1 MTAPVTNAIGE
12 VLIDEAA
19 IARRVAELGAQITE
33 DFRGEPLVALAVL
46 KGSFI
51 FAADLLRNIDT
62 PLAIEFVGL
71 RSYIGGRTQTSGV
84 VEITHDVK
92 YPLGGHHVLVV
103 EDIVDTGLTLD
114 YLIKNLATRN
124 PLSVK
129 IAALLHKPSRTIK
142 PIPIDYLGFEI
153 PDEFVIG
160 YGLDYDGRYRN
171 LPHIAVLNP
180 DDGQL
185 GLFPSR

>member
-1 MTAPVTNAIGE
+1 MTGPVTNAIGE
-12 VLIDEAA
+12 VLIDETT
-19 IARRVAELGAQITE
+19 ISRRVAELGAQITAE
-33 DFRGEPLVALAVL
+33 YHGEPLVALAVL
-46 KGSFI
+46 KGSFV
-51 FAADLLRNIDT
+51 FAADLLRVIDT
-62 PLAIEFVGL
+62 PLAVEFIGL
-71 RSYIGGRTQTSGV
+71 RSYIGGRTSTSGV
-84 VEITHDVK
+84 VEITNDVK

-114 YLIKNLATRN
+114 YLVKNLATRN
-124 PLSVK
+124 PLSIK

-142 PIPIDYLGFEI
+142 PIQIDYLGFEI

-171 LPHIAVLNP
+171 LPHIAVLKPN
-180 DDGQL
+180 DAQL

>member
-1 MTAPVTNAIGE
+1 MTDMATNAIGD

-19 IARRVAELGAQITE
+19 ISRRVAELGAQITK
-33 DFRGEPLVALAVL
+33 DYRGQPLVALAVL

-51 FAADLLRNIDT
+51 FAADLLRAIET
-62 PLAIEFVGL
+62 PLAVEFVGL
-71 RSYIGGRTQTSGV
+71 RSYIGGRTSTSGV

-114 YLIKNLATRN
+114 YLIKNLATRA
-124 PLSVK
+124 PLSIK
-129 IAALLHKPSRTIK
+129 IAALLHKPSRTVK

-171 LPHIAVLNP
+171 LPHIAVLQPN
-180 DDGQL
+180 DAQM

>member
-1 MTAPVTNAIGE
+1 MSEPTMSIGK
-12 VLIDEAA
+12 VLIDEAT
-19 IARRVAELGAQITE
+19 ISRRVAELGSIITE
-33 DFRGEPLVALAVL
+33 QYRGKPLVVLAVL
-46 KGSFI
+46 KGSFV
-51 FAADLLRNIDT
+51 FAADLLRAIDT
-62 PLAIEFVGL
+62 PLAVEFVGL
-71 RSYIGGRTQTSGV
+71 RSYLGGSTSTSGV

-129 IAALLHKPSRTIK
+129 IAALLHKPSRTLK

>member
-1 MTAPVTNAIGE
+1 MSEPNMSIGK
-12 VLIDEAA
+12 VLISEAE
-19 IARRVAELGAQITE
+19 IAKRVAELGEIITE
-33 DFRGEPLVALAVL
+33 QYHGKPLVVLAVL
-46 KGSFI
+46 KGSFV
-51 FAADLLRNIDT
+51 FAADLLRAIDT
-62 PLAIEFVGL
+62 PLAVEFVGL
-71 RSYIGGRTQTSGV
+71 RSYLGGSTSTSGV

-129 IAALLHKPSRTIK
+129 IAALLHKPSRTLK

-171 LPHIAVLNP
+171 LPHIAVLQPN
-180 DDGQL
+180 DEQL
-185 GLFPSR
+185 ALFPSP